1 MRWEQLTDSDFARA
15 VRETGLCIVPV
26 GCLERHSDHLPL
38 GTDMIASHAVA
49 SRAAERE
56 PAVVF
61 PPYCFGQI
69 NEARHFAGALTLPPP
84 LLSQVL
90 GAVCDE
96 IGRNGF
102 RKILLYDGHGGNT
115 HWLRYFCQCAL
126 YERKP
131 YTVYLAQWPDDPER
145 RARINAICP
154 TNGEH
159 AHEEETCLMLALAP
173 DLVKMD
179 RVPDQPGVPLGR
191 LKDLRGA
198 YTGIW
203 WYADYPEHYSG
214 DARGAS
220 KEKARRILEIH
231 VEALAE
237 TIRSV
242 KEDRA
247 APALEREFFDRVDKA
262 GNPPGDSAG

>member
-1 MRWEQLTDSDFARA
+1 MRWEGLTSPDFAKA
-15 VRETGLCIVPV
+15 VRETQVCILPMGV
-26 GCLERHSDHLPL
+26 LERHGNHLPL
-38 GTDMIASHAVA
+38 GTDYLNAHVVA
-49 SRAAERE
+49 TLAAEVE

-61 PPYCFGQI
+61 PAFYFGQI
-69 NEARHFAGALTLPPP
+69 FEARCFPGTVAIPP
-84 LLSQVL
+84 LLLLELLDAVL
-90 GAVCDE
+90 DE

-102 RKILLYDGHGGNT
+102 RKILLYNGHGGNT

-154 TNGEH
+154 PNGEH

-262 GNPPGDSAG
+262 SGAPPTD